1 VQNVPL
7 VLPDE
12 PLWQSGKA
20 VLGQSLLLD
29 VSAHCVVHAANNC
42 ARFEQ
47 LKHVVPDAQG
57 LPQSRTKVVQVP
69 SKQVMPACTVWRLS
83 TELSS
88 IMGDLA
94 AHPHAG

>member
-42 ARFEQ
+42 A
-47 LKHVVPDAQG
+47 
-57 LPQSRTKVVQVP
+57 
-69 SKQVMPACTVWRLS
+69 
-83 TELSS
+83 
-88 IMGDLA
+88 
-94 AHPHAG
+94 